1 MHPVVARN
9 GWRRVSGRLVEIKP
23 RVGRSPVTFY
33 SGRMASFLE
42 LTRSRTS
49 TVLTPGNIGGV
60 D

>member
-1 MHPVVARN
+1 
-9 GWRRVSGRLVEIKP
+9 VSGRLVEIKP